1 MSIILYEKDKVSRT
15 IWYSP
20 ISSEYHFLPIIIVGL
35 DLLDLRRI
43 LWRHQYFTKR
53 IVSLATWI
61 LHSTNNCPIFKQI
74 IKPSLY
80 QASLHYV
87 YYIIWERHGFAYHL
101 IFANFIGVSFLT
113 DYRCWVRLVRFTKNF
128 MKTPIFHE
136 QSCLIGYVNFIST
149 NDCPIFKQTI
159 KPSLYQVSLRYVYYI
174 IRERH
179 GFAVPFLKGVGF
191 LSSEVH
197 TYLYSNRFH
206 SGSREK
212 GKLYPPR
219 EKTPEVSSPL
229 TNIPRCSHP
238 VEW

>member
-1 MSIILYEKDKVSRT
+1 MSTILYEKDMVSLT
-15 IWYSP
+15 VWYSP
-20 ISSEYHFLPIIIVGL
+20 ISSEYHFSPIIVVGL
-35 DLLDLRRI
+35 GWLGLRRKHKNFI
-43 LWRHQYFTKR
+43 KTLVFHEESCFIGYLNFTNN
-53 IVSLATWI
+53 
-61 LHSTNNCPIFKQI
+61 STNN
-74 IKPSLY
+74 
-80 QASLHYV
+80 
-87 YYIIWERHGFAYHL
+87 
-101 IFANFIGVSFLT
+101 
-113 DYRCWVRLVRFTKNF
+113 
-128 MKTPIFHE
+128 
-136 QSCLIGYVNFIST
+136 
-149 NDCPIFKQTI
+149 CPIFKQTI

-229 TNIPRCSHP
+229 TNIPRYSHP

>member
-61 LHSTNNCPIFKQI
+61 LHSTNN
-74 IKPSLY
+74 
-80 QASLHYV
+80 
-87 YYIIWERHGFAYHL
+87 
-101 IFANFIGVSFLT
+101 
-113 DYRCWVRLVRFTKNF
+113 
-128 MKTPIFHE
+128 
-136 QSCLIGYVNFIST
+136 
-149 NDCPIFKQTI
+149 CPIFKQTI

>member
-1 MSIILYEKDKVSRT
+1 MVSLT
-15 IWYSP
+15 VWYSP
-20 ISSEYHFLPIIIVGL
+20 ISSEY
-35 DLLDLRRI
+35 LLTDYRCWVRLVR
-43 LWRHQYFTKR
+43 FTKNFMK
-53 IVSLATWI
+53 IPIFHEENCLIGYLNFTNN
-61 LHSTNNCPIFKQI
+61 LTNNCPIFKQI

-229 TNIPRCSHP
+229 TNIPRYSHP